1 MTPALHLAST
11 SPRRQEILRSLGLE
25 FTVIGVEIDESRLE
39 GESAR
44 KMVLRLA
51 AEKAASAV
59 SEDVQLVIG
68 ADTIVL
74 LGDRVLGKPRDR
86 DDSVEMLM
94 SLSGRSH
101 TVLSGV
107 ALRSS
112 SGTTTVLSETDV
124 RFREIDRDEA
134 LAYWQSGEPRD
145 KAGSYAIQG
154 RGGAFVAA
162 IRGSYSGVVGLPV
175 YELVDLLR
183 NAGIEVMK
191 KQIVQLSDDS
201 G

>member
-1 MTPALHLAST
+1 MTAALHLAST
-11 SPRRQEILRSLGLE
+11 SPRRQEILRSLGLA
-25 FTVIGVEIDESRLE
+25 FTVIGVEIDETRLE
-39 GESAR
+39 GESPR
-44 KMVLRLA
+44 QMVLRLA
-51 AEKAASAV
+51 AGKAAAAV
-59 SEDVQLVIG
+59 SEDVELVIG

-74 LGDRVLGKPRDR
+74 LGDRILGKPRDR

-94 SLSGRSH
+94 SLSGRNH
-101 TVLSGV
+101 TVLTGV

-112 SGTTTVLSETDV
+112 AGTSTVLSETDV

-134 LAYWQSGEPRD
+134 LAYWQSGEPCD

-183 NAGIEVMK
+183 NVGIEVMK
-191 KQIVQLSDDS
+191 KPIVQLRDD
-201 G
+201 GG